1 MQSDA
6 MANSRL
12 QVIALID
19 ETDELVLEEFQD
31 RQDVDT
37 LTEHTT

>member
-1 MQSDA
+1 

-19 ETDELVLEEFQD
+19 ETDELVLEAFQD
-31 RQDVDT
+31 FQY
-37 LTEHTT
+37 L